1 MKKLALMSLVAG
13 LFLAGC
19 GEDYLVTNK
28 DLPDDFLKSPKLE
41 ECRTMFK
48 EDILDA
54 NEQFKRY
61 KSEKLSPEELSELEI
76 EFKNFKNP
84 SVEDKIQRWKSC
96 LNLSK
101 DVDSLS
107 IMKRA
112 LSGER

>member
-41 ECRTMFK
+41 ECRDMFK
-48 EDILDA
+48 RNIVSA
-54 NEQFKRY
+54 NEKY
-61 KSEKLSPEELSELEI
+61 EKMKSSKVPSEFIAKFETELET
-76 EFKNFKNP
+76 FKNP
-84 SVEDKIQRWKSC
+84 TKDGKIQQWKSC
-96 LNLSK
+96 INLSK
-101 DVDSLS
+101 DLDSVS